1 MRDGS
6 ETRRRIEDE
15 ALRLF
20 AEKGVDATSI
30 RDIAMA
36 VGVSEGALYRH
47 TRSKDEL
54 ARRLFEE
61 AYADLARA
69 VLAAAPGAPFKTV
82 VPAIIDVFCRLFDSN
97 RNLFAFLL
105 LAQHGYLARVSAE
118 ADRNVVEAVKRRLG
132 EAIARGEVRET
143 DAEVLTAMVLGVV
156 AQPAIFILY
165 GRIKG
170 SLGAQAD
177 RITAA
182 VSAVCGLEEPAI
194 NGVPRRS
201 SAPLGR

>member
-20 AEKGVDATSI
+20 AQKGVDATSI

-82 VPAIIDVFCRLFDSN
+82 VPAIIDVFCRLFDNN

-105 LAQHGYLARVSAE
+105 LAQHGYLARVAADAE
-118 ADRNVVEAVKRRLG
+118 RNVVEAVKRRLS
-132 EAIARGEVRET
+132 EAIARGDVRES
-143 DAEVLTAMVLGVV
+143 DPEVLTAMVLGVV

-165 GRIKG
+165 GRIRG
-170 SLGAQAD
+170 TLGAQAG
-177 RITAA
+177 RIAAA
-182 VSAVCGLEEPAI
+182 VASVCGSDQPAAEGI
-194 NGVPRRS
+194 PRRS
-201 SAPLGR
+201 PVPVRG